1 MLRRATQGCSK
12 PERAEMSPWDIFDF
26 DWPWGRHPAVIVSNH
41 VRVQLKSQVVVLSCR
56 TLRAGQTR
64 KAEANEAILNSED
77 GLNWAT
83 LCRCD
88 LLWTVDKAS
97 LKNRRGSVCAERR
110 RDIAQ
115 KIIQGLA
122 ISAL

>member
-1 MLRRATQGCSK
+1 MQ
-12 PERAEMSPWDIFDF
+12 
-26 DWPWGRHPAVIVSNH
+26 
-41 VRVQLKSQVVVLSCR
+41 
-56 TLRAGQTR
+56 AGQSR
-64 KAEANEAILNSED
+64 KPEANEAVLNSED

-110 RDIAQ
+110 RDIAR

-122 ISAL
+122 IAGL